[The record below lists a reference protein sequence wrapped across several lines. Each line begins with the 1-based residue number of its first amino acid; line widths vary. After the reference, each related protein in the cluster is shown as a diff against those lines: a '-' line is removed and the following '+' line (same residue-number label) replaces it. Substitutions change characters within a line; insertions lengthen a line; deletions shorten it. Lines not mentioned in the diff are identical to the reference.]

1 MKKTNTVKEATT
13 LVVRAEM
20 SVVGG
25 VYHEVCLRPSYHDVY
40 GSAGRAAS
48 ALSHLNV
55 PVMLYTYADTDTTE
69 LLCERATHEGFGLS
83 IQAASKPIYFD
94 YDQGLAEPKIYGV
107 PENKLPPQIIKD
119 KNILRYGMLEG
130 TAIIDAEYAVY
141 DPQNVLKPEKFGE
154 NGSKA
159 ENLALVLN
167 RYEAASL
174 SGKKELS
181 TEEQATFLYANK
193 FAQVIII
200 KQGPAGALIC
210 DHGKI
215 SSVPAYETQNV
226 FKIGS
231 GDAFAAYF
239 AHAWM
244 IEKASAHDAADR
256 ASRATAYY
264 CENNLFPSSEG
275 LKNFNPVAIIPSAA
289 FMSGRRPSV
298 YLAGPFFTLAQ
309 LWLVDQA
316 RRNLIDLGMKVF
328 SPYHNV
334 GPGVADEV
342 VAKDLEGIRNADI
355 VFAIGDGLDAGTIYE
370 VGFARALG
378 VPVVFY
384 AENET
389 EEDQKMME
397 GSGCILCSDY
407 VTAIYKTL
415 WAVAKK

>member
-1 MKKTNTVKEATT
+1 MKKINTDPKIADPV
-13 LVVRAEM
+13 M

-25 VYHEVCLRPSYHDVY
+25 VYHEVCLRPGYHDVY
-40 GSAGRAAS
+40 GSAGRAVS
-48 ALSHLNV
+48 ALSHLDV
-55 PVMLYTYADTDTTE
+55 PVILYTYADTDTAD
-69 LLCERATHEGFGLS
+69 LLRERAIHEGFGLN
-83 IQAASKPIYFD
+83 IQAASNPIYFT

-107 PENKLPPQIIKD
+107 PDDKLTPQVVKD
-119 KNILRYGMLEG
+119 TNILRYGMLEG
-130 TAIIDAEYAVY
+130 TAVIDAEYAVY
-141 DPQNVLKPEKFGE
+141 DPQNVLKPEKFDA

-159 ENLALVLN
+159 KNLALVLN
-167 RYEAASL
+167 RYEAVSL
-174 SGKKELS
+174 SGQKGLS
-181 TEEQATFLYANK
+181 AEQQAQFLYENK

-244 IEKASAHDAADR
+244 IEKASAHDAANI

-264 CENNLFPSSEG
+264 CENNLFPSLEG
-275 LKNFNPVAIIPSAA
+275 LKNFNITAIMPSAA
-289 FMSGRRPSV
+289 FLNGRRPSV

-309 LWLVDQA
+309 LWLIDQA
-316 RRNLIDLGMKVF
+316 RRNLTDLGMIVF

-334 GPGVADEV
+334 GPGTAANV

-355 VFAIGDGLDAGTIYE
+355 VFAVGDGLDAGTIYE
-370 VGFARALG
+370 VGFARALDI
-378 VPVVFY
+378 PVVFY
-384 AENET
+384 AENEA

-415 WAVAKK
+415 WAAAQK